1 MAARDAAADPP
12 YGEAGQDYA
21 QAQPQSDLLDELM
34 RTTNQHA
41 IVTDAPEE
49 RFRLGFFTPFLLVIN
64 QMIGTHVYI
73 EYGLNVPRYVIEG
86 LEQAV
91 QRNGGDLH
99 YLQFVYDWPHYKKDT
114 VLLMGTL
121 FGISFI
127 FVRNMASTCINFG
140 VRVLQAARPGDEP
153 KNGEVR
159 AIAIAAAAFAC
170 MIHVVSRRYGIWL
183 NNLLAVV
190 KVGILLV
197 IIFTTLAVVG
207 GGVHDKN
214 GNRVPNVWMQNMDP
228 KVAFKAPASPDGDVN
243 NADLAQGTV
252 TGYAASFLSIIYA
265 YSGFEQANY
274 VLGEMATP
282 RRTFPRAAISGM
294 ALTSVLYM
302 LVNISYM
309 VVVPAYEQSNEEVAL
324 LFFRKTF
331 SWVPGDGSA
340 DRIFNAF
347 LALSSF
353 GNAIV
358 MTYTAARM
366 KQEIAKQGFL
376 PFPKFFGQNVDL
388 SIGRFIAYLRASRGW
403 RLRYLSPEQ
412 HREATPVGALLLH
425 LLGCFVLVLATFNIK
440 PDDAYTLLSGLMAF
454 LSTAVFGCL
463 LAAGILILR
472 FRGPPA
478 TEPAK
483 TKDYRNALAAGN
495 AADETPVN
503 KTWIEMTGSGIYPW
517 LSVLS
522 AVVYF
527 AGNAF
532 PLIASWIPATA
543 NFPSSTVAWWVV
555 PTTSV
560 MILLFATLWWL
571 GFLAGARH
579 RERHQQKR
587 LIHEVWPEFE
597 WAERTGADS
606 ADDDDGLPRHGG
618 KILVHETTLF
628 TWEGREM
635 GDFDSHPRGDSVL
648 AGEAIPPAPIVN
660 EFANTDFEGFEIR
673 PLRQGDANI
682 R

>member
-1 MAARDAAADPP
+1 MAARAAPADPP
-12 YGEAGQDYA
+12 HGEAGQDYA
-21 QAQPQSDLLDELM
+21 QAQPQSDLLDELV

-64 QMIGTHVYI
+64 QMIGTGIFVGPTLVMQGTRSSGGALLLWFFDIFYGLAGTHVYI

-91 QRNGGDLH
+91 PRCGGDLH
-99 YLQFVYDWPHYKKDT
+99 YLQFVSGWPHYKKDT

-127 FVRNMASTCINFG
+127 FVRNMASNCINFA
-140 VRVLQAARPGDEP
+140 VRVLQAARSGDEP

-159 AIAIAAAAFAC
+159 AIAIAIAIAAAAFAC
-170 MIHVVSRRYGIWL
+170 VVHVVSRRYGIWL

-190 KVGILLV
+190 KVCILLV
-197 IIFTTLAVVG
+197 IIFTTLAVLG
-207 GGVHDKN
+207 GGVHDED
-214 GNRVPNVWMQNMDP
+214 GNQVPNVLTQNIDP
-228 KVAFKAPASPDGDVN
+228 KVAFKEP
-243 NADLAQGTV
+243 GTV
-252 TGYAASFLSIIYA
+252 TGYAASFLSIIFA

-274 VLGEMATP
+274 VLGEVATP

-294 ALTSVLYM
+294 ALVSVLYM
-302 LVNISYM
+302 LVNICYM
-309 VVVPAYEQSNEEVAL
+309 VVVPAYEQSTDEVAL

-353 GNAIV
+353 GNVIV

-376 PFPKFFGQNVDL
+376 PFPRFFGQNVDL
-388 SIGRFIAYLRASRGW
+388 SIGRLIAYLRMSHGW
-403 RLRYLSPEQ
+403 KLRYLSPEQ
-412 HREATPVGALLLH
+412 HREATPVGALVLH
-425 LLGCFVLVLATFNIK
+425 LLSCFVLILATVSIK

-454 LSTAVFGCL
+454 LSTALFGCL
-463 LAAGILILR
+463 LAVGILILR

-483 TKDYRNALAAGN
+483 TKDYRSALVAGS
-495 AADETPVN
+495 AADETTVPIR
-503 KTWIEMTGSGIYPW
+503 KTWSELTGSSVYPW
-517 LSVLS
+517 LSVIS

-527 AGNAF
+527 VGNAF

-543 NFPSSTVAWWVV
+543 NFSSSTVAWWWV

-560 MILLFATLWWL
+560 AILLFATLWWF

-587 LIHEVWPEFE
+587 LIHEIWPEFE
-597 WAERTGADS
+597 WAEQPAADRDS
-606 ADDDDGLPRHGG
+606 EDSEEDGRPRHGG
-618 KILVHETTLF
+618 KILVHERPRCLR
-628 TWEGREM
+628 GRVA
-635 GDFDSHPRGDSVL
+635 R
-648 AGEAIPPAPIVN
+648 
-660 EFANTDFEGFEIR
+660 
-673 PLRQGDANI
+673 
-682 R
+682 